1 MDGIIDFKN
10 FNDINLNDPFFDT
23 LKEDYPGFGQWFKK
37 KGNELAQVFYNESGN
52 LEAFLYMK
60 TEIGPINDVRPVLD
74 NGLWLKVGTMKVN
87 PHGTR
92 LGERF
97 IKKILDYAIVKDIKN
112 IYVTVFRKHQK
123 LVQTFKKYGF
133 IESGIKSSSAGEE
146 LVFTKN
152 LKDIV
157 NNTLHD
163 YPLVASRNK
172 AKHLLSVKPK
182 YHTNLFPDSI
192 LNNES
197 FDIIS
202 DVSHTN
208 SIHKVYLSSM
218 PGLAS
223 VKAGDLLVI
232 YRTKTENTV
241 AWYTSVATSICVIEE
256 VKSPRDFSSLES
268 YMKYCKSYSVL
279 TDSELLEYWY
289 KKGRVY
295 IIKMTYNIAFRKRLN
310 RKRLVEEVG
319 LDKNDYWGCITLS
332 DQEFEKILT
341 LGDVYESLIIN

>member
-1 MDGIIDFKN
+1 MDGIIETKKFKE
-10 FNDINLNDPFFDT
+10 INLNDPFFVT
-23 LKEDYPGFGQWFKK
+23 LKEDYPGFEQWFMK
-37 KGNELAQVFYNESGN
+37 KGSETAQVFYNESDM

-60 TEIGPINDVRPVLD
+60 TETGPINDVHPVL
-74 NGLWLKVGTMKVN
+74 GEGSWLKVGTMKVN

-112 IYVTVFRKHQK
+112 IYVTVFDKHQK
-123 LVQTFKKYGF
+123 LVETFKKYGF
-133 IESGIKSSSAGEE
+133 KVSGSKVSPAGEE
-146 LVFTKN
+146 LVLTKS
-152 LKDIV
+152 LITTV
-157 NNTLHD
+157 NNILQD
-163 YPLVASRNK
+163 YPLVKSSER
-172 AKHLLSVKPK
+172 AKHLLAIKPR
-182 YHTNLFPDSI
+182 YHTKLFPDSI
-192 LNNES
+192 LKNES

-218 PGLAS
+218 SGLAS
-223 VKAGDLLVI
+223 VKTGDLLVI
-232 YRTKTENTV
+232 YRTKTENTS

-256 VKSPRDFSSLES
+256 VKSPREFSNLES
-268 YMKYCKSYSVL
+268 YMRYCRSYSVF

-295 IIKMTYNIAFRKRLN
+295 IIKMTYNVAFRKRLT
-310 RKRLVEEVG
+310 RKKLVEEVG
-319 LDKNDYWGCITLS
+319 LNEKDYWGCLTLS

-341 LGDVYESLIIN
+341 LGDVYESLVID